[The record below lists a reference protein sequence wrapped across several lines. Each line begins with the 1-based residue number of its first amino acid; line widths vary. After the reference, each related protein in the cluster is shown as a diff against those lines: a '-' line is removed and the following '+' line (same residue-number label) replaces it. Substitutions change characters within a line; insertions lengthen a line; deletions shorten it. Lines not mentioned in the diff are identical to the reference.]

1 MWTKARNTSPKIKP
15 KKPKSVFLLSEDLRQ
30 TAKDAKKYQEI
41 TKKDYKKDFKATF
54 TGQSQEDHKKS
65 FLGYGKKSF
74 QRYNGASKKKRP
86 LVSNSSNSNNFF
98 SSSEKYQTGRKYSNE
113 TFVGST
119 HN

>member
-1 MWTKARNTSPKIKP
+1 MWTKARNTSPKIKL

-54 TGQSQEDHKKS
+54 TGQSQEDRKKS

-74 QRYNGASKKKRP
+74 QRYDGASMKKRP

-98 SSSEKYQTGRKYSNE
+98 SSSEKCQTGRKYSKE

>member
-65 FLGYGKKSF
+65 FLGYARK
-74 QRYNGASKKKRP
+74 ASSVTMEHRRRKG
-86 LVSNSSNSNNFF
+86 LLLATVATATTF
-98 SSSEKYQTGRKYSNE
+98 SAAVKNTKQEGNTAMRRL
-113 TFVGST
+113 
-119 HN
+119 